1 MAVNTGNFVFSADS
15 PGGLSSPAAT
25 VVSQMSTAGVW
36 FQEEGAISGTDTDV
50 VNVMCPDS
58 GTQGLLIRMYRSL
71 ENQRLLSNFSL
82 AMVHDGTNS
91 VLRCFPRQLAT
102 YMSLENAMKNSGIP
116 VSGFPSEDW
125 QGSGMTSYL
134 TSLNDSLK
142 SHYITVYRA

>member
-1 MAVNTGNFVFSADS
+1 MTSTGSYVFNPDN
-15 PGGLSSPAAT
+15 PNGLSSPAAT
-25 VVSQMSTAGVW
+25 VVTSMTTSGVW
-36 FQEEGAISGTDTDV
+36 FQVEGPISGTDTDV
-50 VNVMCPDS
+50 VKVLCPDS

-71 ENQRLLSNFSL
+71 ENQRLMSNFSF

-125 QGSGMTSYL
+125 SGTGMTSYL
-134 TSLNDSLK
+134 ASLNDSLK
-142 SHYITVYRA
+142 SHYITAYRA